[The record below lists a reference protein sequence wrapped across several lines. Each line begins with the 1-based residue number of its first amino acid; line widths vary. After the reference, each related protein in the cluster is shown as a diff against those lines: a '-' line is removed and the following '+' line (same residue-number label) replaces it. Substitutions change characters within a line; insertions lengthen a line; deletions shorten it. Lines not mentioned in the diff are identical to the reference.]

1 MRPDECVARV
11 GQLTNL
17 PDLRMDGDHGFQIV
31 FDDDYPI
38 DVEFDEDADR
48 VYVSALV
55 LAAGQATAAVQTRAL
70 TGNGFGLMTAGAA
83 FSLDPVAQD
92 LLLTRVFP
100 LAAIGVDEFAA
111 ALADLIEATKAW
123 RQDLQ
128 ANAGTDAPP
137 PSFRGGFDFGYI
149 RG

>member
-1 MRPDECVARV
+1 M
-11 GQLTNL
+11 
-17 PDLRMDGDHGFQIV
+17 
-31 FDDDYPI
+31 
-38 DVEFDEDADR
+38 
-48 VYVSALV
+48 
-55 LAAGQATAAVQTRAL
+55 
-70 TGNGFGLMTAGAA
+70 
-83 FSLDPVAQD
+83 AQD
-92 LLLTRVFP
+92 LLLTRVFL

>member
-1 MRPDECVARV
+1 MRPEECLARV

-17 PDLRMDGDHGFQIV
+17 PNLRMDGDNGFQII

-38 DVEFDEDADR
+38 DVEFDEEADR

-55 LAAGQATAAVQTRAL
+55 LAAAQATTAVQTRAL
-70 TGNGFGLMTAGAA
+70 TGNGFGLMTAGAS
-83 FSLDPVAQD
+83 FSLDPVAHD

-100 LAAIGVDEFAA
+100 LAAIPVDEFAA

-128 ANAGTDAPP
+128 ANAGTDAPT

>member
-1 MRPDECVARV
+1 MRPEECVAHL
-11 GQLTNL
+11 GQLTRL
-17 PDLRMDGDHGFQIV
+17 PQLSVDEESGFQIV

-38 DVEFDEDADR
+38 DVEFDEDEDR

-55 LAAGQATAAVQTRAL
+55 LAAAQATTAVQTRAL

-83 FSLDPVAQD
+83 FSLDPVAND
-92 LLLTRVFP
+92 LLLTRAFP
-100 LAAIGVDEFAA
+100 LAATTVDEFAT
-111 ALADLIEATKAW
+111 ALADLIEVTKAW
-123 RQDLQ
+123 RQDLR

-137 PSFRGGFDFGYI
+137 PSFRGGFDFGFI

>member
-1 MRPDECVARV
+1 MTPEECVAHL

-17 PDLRMDGDHGFQIV
+17 PELRIDEESGFQIV

-38 DVEFDEDADR
+38 DVEFDEDEDR

-55 LAAGQATAAVQTRAL
+55 LGAAQATAEVQHRAL
-70 TGNGFGLMTAGAA
+70 TGNGFGLMTAGAS
-83 FSLDPVAQD
+83 FSLDPVALD

-100 LAAIGVDEFAA
+100 LAATTVDAFAA
-111 ALADLIEATKAW
+111 ALASLIEATQAW
-123 RQDLQ
+123 REDLR
-128 ANAGTDAPP
+128 ANAGTEAPP
-137 PSFRGGFDFGYI
+137 PSFRAGFDFGFI